1 MKSDDTIV
9 EMYNNSIV
17 EPYTTG
23 NEPMHVEISD
33 PVNHP
38 KHYTSHPSGVE
49 CIQITRH
56 MNFNLGNAFKY
67 WFRRYAKNNPLED
80 MQKAQWYLTDYV
92 NNISKLEAR
101 PMPTGLVK
109 LLAYILKYEDAES
122 IIVLTGLVYAQFM
135 GNTTSEYRLM
145 LNNVL
150 VIMERTIEVE
160 RQATNEDRTCGC
172 TGSTQ

>member
-1 MKSDDTIV
+1 MTSNNIV
-9 EMYNNSIV
+9 ET
-17 EPYTTG
+17 YTVG
-23 NEPMHVEISD
+23 NEPMDVEIHD

-49 CIQITRH
+49 CIQIARH

-80 MQKAQWYLTDYV
+80 MEKAQWYLTDYM
-92 NNISKLEAR
+92 NNIPKLDAKL
-101 PMPTGLVK
+101 MPTELVK

-122 IIVLTGLVYAQFM
+122 MVVLTGLVYAQFM

-150 VIMERTIEVE
+150 VIMERAIAVE
-160 RQATNEDRTCGC
+160 RQSADEDGTCPC